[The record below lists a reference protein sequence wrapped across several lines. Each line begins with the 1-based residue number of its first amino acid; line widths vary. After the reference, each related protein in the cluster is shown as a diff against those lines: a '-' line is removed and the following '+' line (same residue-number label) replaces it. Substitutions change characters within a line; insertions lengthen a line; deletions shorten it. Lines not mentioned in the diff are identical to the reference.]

1 MAAIIS
7 IILSPAHISLSI
19 AKPTKVSKADQED
32 TQRYNFTLVAQNRSP
47 HMAVVYGA
55 LSAEIWYSETAWV
68 PAAVVDWS
76 PLQDGTT
83 RQKPTNIEFSAEY
96 WQSEQRSTPPTA
108 SSSSSGG
115 GQSAPAA
122 STDETDWSNCTV
134 LVTATVWFRYRSW
147 ISTRSYDVRANCSP
161 VNFVMHKMMIKAD
174 RRRIMHSAM
183 SINLCSC
190 EEPFPQILLSM
201 SSHHSHLISF

>member
-32 TQRYNFTLVAQNRSP
+32 TRYNFTLVAQHRSP

-108 SSSSSGG
+108 SSSSS
-115 GQSAPAA
+115 S
-122 STDETDWSNCTV
+122 DETDWSNCTV

-161 VNFVMHKMMIKAD
+161 VNFVNGTGGTCM
-174 RRRIMHSAM
+174 
-183 SINLCSC
+183 
-190 EEPFPQILLSM
+190 
-201 SSHHSHLISF
+201 

>member
-1 MAAIIS
+1 MGIHIPHPRKWNHKHIILATLTGTLVVITMAAIIS

-19 AKPTKVSKADQED
+19 AKPTKDSKADQED

-96 WQSEQRSTPPTA
+96 WQSEPRSTPPTA
-108 SSSSSGG
+108 SSSSSGR

-147 ISTRSYDVRANCSP
+147 ISTRSYDVWANCSP
-161 VNFVMHKMMIKAD
+161 VNFVNGTGGTCM
-174 RRRIMHSAM
+174 
-183 SINLCSC
+183 
-190 EEPFPQILLSM
+190 
-201 SSHHSHLISF
+201 